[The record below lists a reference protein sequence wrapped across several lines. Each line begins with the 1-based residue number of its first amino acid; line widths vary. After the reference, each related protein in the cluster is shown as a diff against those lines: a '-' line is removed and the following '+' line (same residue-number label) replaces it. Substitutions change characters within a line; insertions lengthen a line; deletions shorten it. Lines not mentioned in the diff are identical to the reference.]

1 MQKPVL
7 NLSSIDD
14 EQSTLEKH
22 QAAQRS
28 TWISVGVNIFLTL
41 FQIIVGLLSHSQALV
56 ADAFHSLS
64 DMLSDFVVLIAN
76 KYSKKAADAE
86 HPYGHYRFENAA
98 SFIVGLLLLAV
109 GIGMIGSAGNKLMNP
124 TLIAQVHSMALWVAL
139 SALVIKEGLF
149 RYMLHVAQRV
159 RSSML
164 IANAWHARS
173 DAASSLIVALGII
186 GNLLG
191 FTLLDS
197 VAALIIGLFIIKMGW
212 GFTWSAL
219 KDLMDHAVSTQ
230 HIEQIQQIILT
241 TPGIQGAHNLRTRKL
256 GDLIAIDVHIE
267 VEGSLSIQQGH
278 DITLLTQERIKQAL
292 PMVISIMIHID
303 PVESNT

>member
-1 MQKPVL
+1 MQKPL
-7 NLSSIDD
+7 PNLSISDD
-14 EQSTLEKH
+14 NLSTLERH

-41 FQIIVGLLSHSQALV
+41 LQIVVGLFSHSQALI

-76 KYSKKAADAE
+76 RYSKKAADAN
-86 HPYGHYRFENAA
+86 HPYGHYRIENVA

-109 GIGMIGSAGNKLMNP
+109 GIGMLWSAGHKLINP
-124 TLIAQVHSMALWVAL
+124 TLIPQVHRMALWVAL

-149 RYMLHVAQRV
+149 RYMLYIAKKVG
-159 RSSML
+159 SSML

-173 DAASSLIVALGII
+173 DAASSLIVAVGIM

-191 FTLLDS
+191 FTLLDCI
-197 VAALIIGLFIIKMGW
+197 AALIIGLFIIRMGW
-212 GFTWSAL
+212 KFTWSAL
-219 KDLMDHAVSTQ
+219 ADLMDHAIAAHYT
-230 HIEQIQQIILT
+230 EQIYQTILA

-256 GDLIAIDVHIE
+256 GDLIAVDVHVE
-267 VEGSLSIQQGH
+267 VDGALSIRQGH
-278 DITLLTQERIKQAL
+278 DIILQLQQRIKQVL
-292 PMVISIMIHID
+292 PSVVSIMVHID
-303 PVESNT
+303 PV